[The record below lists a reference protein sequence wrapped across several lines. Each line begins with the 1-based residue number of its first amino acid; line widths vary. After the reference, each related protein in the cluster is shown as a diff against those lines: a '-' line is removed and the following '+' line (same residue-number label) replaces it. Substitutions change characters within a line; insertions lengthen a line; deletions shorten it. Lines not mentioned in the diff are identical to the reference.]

1 LGDVLI
7 RQVLEV
13 IKHERHA
20 LVLRKLFECALHPGA
35 AVGLIESF
43 EEVFGRGKLDRLL
56 VAVIVAMAGEF
67 GEETPA
73 FSIALQ
79 VIDAEVGRDGLQPA
93 AGRGAVAQVVPVLEG
108 LQEHLLGD
116 VLGLRLV
123 AEEAHRRRV
132 DHVLIVVHERSE
144 IDRGCHPLFGGLH
157 WNVIV
162 HAQNTARR
170 RKVAGMCRI
179 WQPGAWVWGAACDSC
194 HRWPRLQGDNPPFIN
209 ALPGLAHGQDSG
221 TMVEKQ
227 RLRVPAGATT
237 NMVTPTV
244 SQPTVIP
251 PTGFLPVDPAIETA
265 VRALGEK
272 LFALMDAHP
281 APGIFSKKG
290 AYARLMEWS
299 MKDPAFKT
307 QLFRFVDVLPSLSS
321 SAEIIRHLQ
330 EYLGDKAVELHP
342 ALKAGLAAASLAP
355 ALVANPVK
363 AQVVDMARQFVAGEG
378 PDDLVK
384 QLRKNAR
391 AGLATTIDLLGETV
405 VSAAEAD
412 EFLQRN
418 LAVLNT
424 VAAALA
430 KDAEPAFS
438 DVGPNGPLPRLNLSV
453 KISALTPD
461 VHPADPENSIVA
473 LKQRLRPILRR
484 AAEVGAF
491 INFDMESYKFKDLTL
506 ALFKSILEEEEFRQ
520 QPLVGIALQAYLRD
534 CEHDL
539 RELVAWVRRV
549 NRPISVRLVKGA
561 YWDYETVLARQR
573 EWPVPVWSRKPESDA
588 NYEKLT
594 AFLFDQLDVVTPA
607 FASHNVRSCAHAI
620 VQAGRRGIDPR
631 AYEFQALYGMAD
643 ELKSALLQAGHRVR
657 EYCAVGALLPGM
669 GYLVRRLLE
678 NTSNEGFLRARN
690 TGEATQE
697 QLLRNPV
704 ELLAAGE
711 KRVEPDLRAGLNPQ
725 RSAGS
730 TAFHNAANTD
740 FTLAQNRDQLRAAL
754 TSVGAQLGRR
764 WPLVIGGRKIADRE
778 YVPSV
783 NPARPAQIVGYWAKG
798 TVADAETAVAAA
810 RAASP
815 AWRATSADTRA
826 GILERA
832 ADLMESRRM
841 ELNAL
846 LILEAG
852 KPWMEADADISE
864 AIDFCRFYASE
875 MRRLARPEVTQHIPG
890 EYCTQVWTP
899 RGVAVS
905 IAPWN
910 FPLAILTGLTV
921 APLVAGNTVI
931 MKPAKQTSIIGA
943 VLMDVLTEAG
953 VPPGALNYLP
963 CIGSE
968 VGGHLV
974 AHPQID
980 AIAFTGSR
988 AVGCKIWETAG
999 RTLPG
1004 QANLKKVVC
1013 EMGGKNALIIDHDAD
1028 LDEAIPAA
1036 LSSAFG
1042 YSGQKCSALS
1052 RLIVL
1057 ADGYERFLERFLAA
1071 CPSVP
1076 IGDPAQPGTVVGP
1089 VIDADAQ
1096 QKILGYIEQGK
1107 KEATLAW
1114 QARLAPAL
1122 TATGGYYVPPTVFV
1136 DVKPGHVI
1144 AREEIFGPVVAVMK
1158 ARDLDE
1164 AFSLANGA
1172 DYALTGGLFSRSPS
1186 ALERA
1191 RREFLV
1197 GNLYLNRGITGA
1209 IVERHPFGGFKMS
1222 GGGTKAGGREYLQNF
1237 LFSRAVAENTLRRGF
1252 TPPEE

>member
-1 LGDVLI
+1 MVT
-7 RQVLEV
+7 
-13 IKHERHA
+13 
-20 LVLRKLFECALHPGA
+20 
-35 AVGLIESF
+35 S
-43 EEVFGRGKLDRLL
+43 
-56 VAVIVAMAGEF
+56 
-67 GEETPA
+67 
-73 FSIALQ
+73 
-79 VIDAEVGRDGLQPA
+79 PA
-93 AGRGAVAQVVPVLEG
+93 ASLPAV
-108 LQEHLLGD
+108 
-116 VLGLRLV
+116 
-123 AEEAHRRRV
+123 
-132 DHVLIVVHERSE
+132 
-144 IDRGCHPLFGGLH
+144 
-157 WNVIV
+157 
-162 HAQNTARR
+162 
-170 RKVAGMCRI
+170 
-179 WQPGAWVWGAACDSC
+179 
-194 HRWPRLQGDNPPFIN
+194 
-209 ALPGLAHGQDSG
+209 
-221 TMVEKQ
+221 
-227 RLRVPAGATT
+227 
-237 NMVTPTV
+237 PT
-244 SQPTVIP
+244 
-251 PTGFLPVDPAIETA
+251 TGFLPPDSQLEAA
-265 VRALGEK
+265 VRAEGAK

-281 APGIFSKKG
+281 APGLLSKKG
-290 AYARLMEWS
+290 AYARLMDWA

-307 QLFRFVDVLPSLSS
+307 QLFRFVDVLPSLDS
-321 SAEIIRHLQ
+321 SAEIVRHLQ

-342 ALKAGLAAASLAP
+342 ALKTGLAAASIAP
-355 ALVANPVK
+355 ALVAGPVK
-363 AQVVDMARQFVAGEG
+363 AQVVDMARQFVAGET

-384 QLRKNAR
+384 QLRRNAR

-412 EFLQRN
+412 AFLQRN
-418 LAVLNT
+418 LDVLNT

-430 KDAEPAFS
+430 KDAAPAFS
-438 DVGPNGPLPRLNLSV
+438 DLGPAGPLPRLNLSV

-473 LKQRLRPILRR
+473 LNQRLRPILRR
-484 AAEVGAF
+484 AREVGAF

-520 QPLVGIALQAYLRD
+520 APPVGIALQTYLRD
-534 CEHDL
+534 CEEDL
-539 RELVAWVRRV
+539 RDLIAWVRRV
-549 NRPISVRLVKGA
+549 QRPITVRLVKGA
-561 YWDYETVLARQR
+561 YWDYETVLAQQR
-573 EWPVPVWSRKPESDA
+573 AWPVPVWSRKPESDA

-594 AFLFDQLDVVTPA
+594 ALLFDNRDVLTPA

-620 VQAGRRGIDPR
+620 VQADRRGIDPR
-631 AYEFQALYGMAD
+631 AYEFQALFGMAD
-643 ELKSALLQAGHRVR
+643 ELKAALLQTGHRVR

-669 GYLVRRLLE
+669 AYLVRRLLE

-690 TGEATQE
+690 TGEATSAE
-697 QLLRNPV
+697 LLCNPV
-704 ELLAAGE
+704 EILE
-711 KRVEPDLRAGLNPQ
+711 KTVPASRRPPSL
-725 RSAGS
+725 SARE
-730 TAFHNAANTD
+730 APAHPFRNAANTD
-740 FTLAQNRDQLRAAL
+740 FTRAPARDQLRAAL
-754 TSVGAQLGRR
+754 KAVSAQLGRR

-778 YVPSV
+778 YLPSV
-783 NPARPAQIVGYWAKG
+783 NPARPAQIVGHWAKA
-798 TVADAETAVAAA
+798 TRADADAAVAAA
-810 RAASP
+810 RAAFP
-815 AWRATSADTRA
+815 GWRATAANARS

-832 ADLMESRRM
+832 ADLLESRRM
-841 ELNAL
+841 EFNAL

-852 KPWMEADADISE
+852 KPWVEADADISE
-864 AIDFCRFYASE
+864 AIDFCRFYAAE
-875 MRRLARPEVTQHIPG
+875 MRRLGRTEITQRTPG
-890 EYCTQVWTP
+890 EHCTQEWTP

-921 APLVAGNTVI
+921 APLVAGNAVI

-943 VLMDVLTEAG
+943 VLMDVLVEAG

-963 CIGSE
+963 CVGAD

-974 AHPQID
+974 AHPQVD

-988 AVGCKIWETAG
+988 AVGCKIWEAAG
-999 RTLPG
+999 QTLPG

-1013 EMGGKNALIIDHDAD
+1013 EMGGKNALIIDSDAD

-1036 LSSAFG
+1036 LYSAFG

-1057 ADGYERFLERFLAA
+1057 AGGYDRFLERFLAA

-1076 IGDPAQPGTVVGP
+1076 VGDPAQPGTVVGP
-1089 VIDADAQ
+1089 VIDAEAQ

-1114 QARLAPAL
+1114 QATLPAELAAG
-1122 TATGGYYVPPTVFV
+1122 GGYYVPPTVFT
-1136 DVKPGHVI
+1136 DAKPDYVI
-1144 AREEIFGPVVAVMK
+1144 VREEIFGPVVAVMK

-1164 AFSLANGA
+1164 AFALANGA

-1237 LFSRAVAENTLRRGF
+1237 LFPRAIAENTLRRGF
-1252 TPPEE
+1252 APPEE